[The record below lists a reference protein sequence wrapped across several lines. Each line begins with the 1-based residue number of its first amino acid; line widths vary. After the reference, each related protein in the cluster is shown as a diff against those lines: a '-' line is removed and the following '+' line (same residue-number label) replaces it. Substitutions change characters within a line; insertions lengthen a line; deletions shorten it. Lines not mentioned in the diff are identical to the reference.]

1 MNSVL
6 IILDSL
12 NQWAPYYQTESA
24 ITAIDYL
31 KNDELS
37 HTSYLVINLCSDLSY
52 HSEGYYC
59 SLLAQARRH
68 RTIPGIDAINQ
79 LDQSSLCRLDNG
91 LAKLCRRWLTPEG
104 PSDSGL
110 VAQFDIFFG
119 RCQDERLSRVARFIF
134 EHYPFPL
141 LRALI
146 DLSTT
151 SCLAS
156 ITALSLDGLNDSEQT
171 FFAESLDQFS
181 TKVWRQ
187 PRGRKQSRYDL
198 AILHDPEES
207 FPPSNK
213 TALHTFLTEAKK
225 MNINAELITEED
237 SARLM
242 EFDALFI
249 RQTTAVNHIT
259 YQLAKRAQQADVV
272 VIDDPA
278 SIVRCT
284 NKVFLKELLDR
295 EMIPAPKSKLLFR
308 SRPCSWPDLTA
319 YLGDT
324 MVIKIPD
331 GSFSVGVSRISNP
344 DEYARVLDEL
354 FQRSSILLAQE
365 FVASEFDWRIGVL
378 AGECIFACKYFMA
391 KGHWQ
396 IYHHKSAGHTRSGRV
411 ETIPVHQAPK
421 QVIRL
426 ALRVSQAIGRGLY
439 GVDIKSVD
447 GKPMIIEVNDN
458 PSIDHGIEDI
468 VLGNELYRMILRE
481 FLTRLNKKH
490 RSS

>member
-6 IILDSL
+6 IVLDSL
-12 NQWAPYYQTESA
+12 DQWAPYYQTESA

-31 KNDELS
+31 QNDELS

-68 RTIPGIDAINQ
+68 RSIPGIDVINQ
-79 LDQSSLCRLDNG
+79 LEKSSLCRLDNG
-91 LAKLCRRWLTPEG
+91 LAKLCRKWLTPAG
-104 PSDSGL
+104 DDHIVHL
-110 VAQFDIFFG
+110 DIFLG
-119 RCQDERLSRVARFIF
+119 RCQDERLARVAHFIF

-141 LRALI
+141 LRASI
-146 DLSTT
+146 DLSNP
-151 SCLAS
+151 SCLTT
-156 ITALSLDGLNDSEQT
+156 ITIPRLDTLSDQEQT

-181 TKVWRQ
+181 TKVWRE
-187 PRGRKQSRYDL
+187 PRGRKQFRYDL
-198 AILHDPEES
+198 AILYDPDEA

-213 TALHTFLTEAKK
+213 TALNTFLSEAKK
-225 MNINAELITEED
+225 MNINAELITEAD

-259 YQLAKRAQQADVV
+259 YQLARRAQQADLV

-278 SIVRCT
+278 SIIRCT

-295 EMIPAPKSKLLFR
+295 EMIPAPKSRLLFR
-308 SRPCSWPDLTA
+308 SCPCSWRELTA
-319 YLGDT
+319 CLGDT
-324 MVIKIPD
+324 MVVKIPD
-331 GSFSVGVSRISNP
+331 GSFSVGVSRISSQ
-344 DEYARVLDEL
+344 DEYVNTLDEL
-354 FQRSSILLAQE
+354 FGRSSILLAQE
-365 FVASEFDWRIGVL
+365 FVPTEFDWRIGVL

-396 IYHHKSAGHTRSGRV
+396 IYQHKSAGHTRCGRV

-439 GVDIKSVD
+439 GVDIKSID
-447 GKPMIIEVNDN
+447 GRPMIIEVNDN
-458 PSIDHGIEDI
+458 PSIDHGIEDT
-468 VLGNELYRMILRE
+468 VLGNELYRIVLRE
-481 FLTRLNKKH
+481 FLTRLNIKH
-490 RSS
+490 RPS

>member
-12 NQWAPYYQTESA
+12 DQWAPYYQTESA

-37 HTSYLVINLCSDLSY
+37 HTSYLVINLCADLSY

-68 RTIPGIDAINQ
+68 RVIPGIDALNQ
-79 LDQSSLCRLDNG
+79 IDKGSMCRLDNG
-91 LAKLCRRWLTPEG
+91 LAKLCRKWLTPETG
-104 PSDSGL
+104 GAAARL
-110 VAQFDIFFG
+110 DIFLG
-119 RCQDERLSRVARFIF
+119 RCQDERLARVARFIF
-134 EHYPFPL
+134 EHYPLPL
-141 LRALI
+141 LRASI
-146 DLSTT
+146 DLSGS

-156 ITALSLDGLNDSEQT
+156 LSILRLNELEDAGQT
-171 FFAESLDQFS
+171 FFAASLDQFS

-187 PRGRKQSRYDL
+187 PRGKRQFRYDL
-198 AILHDPEES
+198 AILHDPDET

-213 TALHTFLTEAKK
+213 TALNTFLAEAKK

-259 YQLAKRAQQADVV
+259 YQLAKRARQAELV

-308 SRPCSWPDLTA
+308 SRPCSWRDLTA
-319 YLGDT
+319 CLGET

-331 GSFSVGVSRISNP
+331 GSFSVGVSRVSTEA
-344 DEYARVLDEL
+344 EYARTLDEL
-354 FQRSSILLAQE
+354 FQRTAILLAQE
-365 FVASEFDWRIGVL
+365 FVPTEFDWRIGVL

-426 ALRVSQAIGRGLY
+426 ALRVSQAIGNGLY

-447 GKPMIIEVNDN
+447 GYPMLIEVNDN
-458 PSIDHGIEDI
+458 PSIDHGIEDT
-468 VLGNELYRMILRE
+468 VLGNELYRIILRE
-481 FLTRLNKKH
+481 FLARLNKKH
-490 RSS
+490 RAF

>member
-12 NQWAPYYQTESA
+12 DQWAPYYQTESA

-68 RTIPGIDAINQ
+68 RSIPGIDAINQ
-79 LDQSSLCRLDNG
+79 LDKGSLCRLDNG
-91 LAKLCRRWLTPEG
+91 LIKLCRRWLASEKPEA
-104 PSDSGL
+104 DDHIVHL
-110 VAQFDIFFG
+110 DIFLG
-119 RCQDERLSRVARFIF
+119 RCQDERLARVAGFIF

-141 LRALI
+141 LRASI
-146 DLSTT
+146 DLSTAT
-151 SCLAS
+151 CLTS
-156 ITALSLDGLNDSEQT
+156 ITTLALDALNDQEQT

-187 PRGRKQSRYDL
+187 PRGRRQYRYDL
-198 AILHDPEES
+198 AILHDPEEA

-213 TALHTFLTEAKK
+213 TALNTFLSEAKK

-259 YQLAKRAQQADVV
+259 YQLARRAWQADLV

-278 SIVRCT
+278 SSIRCA
-284 NKVFLKELLDR
+284 NKVFLKELFDR

-308 SRPCSWPDLTA
+308 SSPCSWQDLSD

-324 MVIKIPD
+324 MVVKIPD
-331 GSFSVGVSRISNP
+331 GSFSVGMSRISSP
-344 DEYARVLDEL
+344 DEYAGVLDEL

-365 FVASEFDWRIGVL
+365 FVPTEFDWRIGVL

-396 IYHHKSAGHTRSGRV
+396 VYHHKSVGHTRSGRV

-421 QVIRL
+421 QVVRL
-426 ALRVSQAIGRGLY
+426 ALRVSQAIGQGLY
-439 GVDIKSVD
+439 GVDIKCVN
-447 GKPMIIEVNDN
+447 GNPMIIEVNDN

-468 VLGNELYRMILRE
+468 VLGNELYRIVLRE

-490 RSS
+490 RAA